1 MLDANILFAA
11 FMMDSTTRKILL
23 TKTPTPLKLY
33 APPFLIDEVYKYKD
47 LLAKKAMLNKNEVLG
62 LILQLIYA
70 SGTEIIDYKY
80 LKKFRNDAEKIS
92 PTMNDAIYF
101 AVALYKKCPIWSN
114 DKPIAKQNKI
124 KIISTKDLL
133 AILNSLK

>member
-11 FMMDSTTRKILL
+11 FMRDSTTRKILL

-33 APPFLIDEVYKYKD
+33 TPPFLIDEVYKYKD

-70 SGTEIIDYKY
+70 SGIEIIDYRY
-80 LKKFRNDAEKIS
+80 LDKFKKDADRIS
-92 PTMNDAIYF
+92 PTVNDAIYF
-101 AVALYKKCPIWSN
+101 AVALYKR
-114 DKPIAKQNKI
+114 
-124 KIISTKDLL
+124 
-133 AILNSLK
+133 